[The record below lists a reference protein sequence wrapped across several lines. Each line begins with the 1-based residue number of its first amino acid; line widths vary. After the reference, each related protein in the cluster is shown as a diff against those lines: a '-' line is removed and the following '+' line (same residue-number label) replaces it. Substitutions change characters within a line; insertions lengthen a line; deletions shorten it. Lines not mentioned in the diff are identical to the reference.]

1 MCPSH
6 LFLRHT
12 PWCICPSLLRWRKSD
27 CTKPYRS
34 DRQVSQC
41 EAPYWEN
48 GSGCDWVHE
57 TERESADSQWK
68 QGTVTQGQK
77 WRGGNFRIIA
87 YARGC
92 FYICFPSSRD
102 SPHLKKQSLFR
113 FLSHLGSVDKQKKIL
128 VLYCWIVQ
136 LETVKMPLAQLAD
149 PWRKMALESAT
160 SEVSYTLRICYFVAS
175 SLTLIRRASAVAQIY
190 SSRSVK

>member
-1 MCPSH
+1 MCTSH

-12 PWCICPSLLRWRKSD
+12 TWCICPSLLRWRKSD

-41 EAPYWEN
+41 AAPYWEKRKWVRL
-48 GSGCDWVHE
+48 GSWN
-57 TERESADSQWK
+57 RESADSQWK

-113 FLSHLGSVDKQKKIL
+113 FLSNLGSVDKQKNTHSL
-128 VLYCWIVQ
+128 LLDCPTWNC
-136 LETVKMPLAQLAD
+136 EDAAGSTSWPLAEDGTGECNERGELH
-149 PWRKMALESAT
+149 PRNM
-160 SEVSYTLRICYFVAS
+160 
-175 SLTLIRRASAVAQIY
+175 LTLLCSKLSYFDPKSKCRCADLLFP
-190 SSRSVK
+190 